1 MMKIESVGLVKVLAN
16 KKVINEVNL
25 KVEEGEIVGL
35 LGKNGAGK
43 TVLMNILTGLLLPT
57 KGKVKYNGKD
67 IEYNIKNYWERI
79 NWASAYQSLQLQAT
93 TKENLETFAGI
104 YGVEK
109 SRIDEVLDL
118 VGMNEH
124 KIKNK
129 KLFLLSSGEIGR
141 VNLAKALLNRP
152 EILFL
157 DEPTA
162 FLDPV
167 FKIRLIEILE
177 KINREWETTIIFSSH
192 QLDEVVE
199 LCQRVVV
206 LKEGNIS
213 YIGKPV
219 KVSKLIEYY

>member
-1 MMKIESVGLVKVLAN
+1 MKIEATGLIKKFGEKRVIDKVTIGVG
-16 KKVINEVNL
+16 
-25 KVEEGEIVGL
+25 EGGILGL

-43 TVLMNILTGLLLPT
+43 TVLMNILTGLILPT
-57 KGKVKYNGKD
+57 KGKVKYDGKD
-67 IEYNIKNYWERI
+67 IENNIKNYWERI

-93 TKENLETFAGI
+93 TKENMETFAGI

-109 SRIDEVLDL
+109 QKIDEILEL
-118 VGMNEH
+118 VGMNEE
-124 KIKNK
+124 KLKNR

-167 FKIRLIEILE
+167 FKIKLIKILE
-177 KINREWETTIIFSSH
+177 KINKEWKTTIVFSSH

-199 LCQRVVV
+199 LCQRVMV
-206 LKEGNIS
+206 LKEGRVSYFGKALKVNKLIS
-213 YIGKPV
+213 Y
-219 KVSKLIEYY
+219 Y

>member
-1 MMKIESVGLVKVLAN
+1 MSN
-16 KKVINEVNL
+16 FR
-25 KVEEGEIVGL
+25 
-35 LGKNGAGK
+35 GAIQTSGGF
-43 TVLMNILTGLLLPT
+43 L
-57 KGKVKYNGKD
+57 
-67 IEYNIKNYWERI
+67 R
-79 NWASAYQSLQLQAT
+79 
-93 TKENLETFAGI
+93 
-104 YGVEK
+104 
-109 SRIDEVLDL
+109 
-118 VGMNEH
+118 
-124 KIKNK
+124 KNK

>member
-1 MMKIESVGLVKVLAN
+1 MKIEAIGLSKTFGRKKIIDKVDIKVK
-16 KKVINEVNL
+16 K
-25 KVEEGEIVGL
+25 GEILGL

-43 TVLMNILTGLLLPT
+43 TILMNILTGLILPT
-57 KGKVKYNGKD
+57 KGEVKYDGKS
-67 IEYNIKNYWERI
+67 IEINIKDYWERI

-93 TKENLETFAGI
+93 TKENMEIFAGI
-104 YGVEK
+104 YGVGKREV
-109 SRIDEVLDL
+109 DEVLEL
-118 VGMNEH
+118 VEMNEN
-124 KIKNK
+124 KLKNK

-162 FLDPV
+162 FLDPI
-167 FKIRLIEILE
+167 FKVKLIKILE
-177 KINREWETTIIFSSH
+177 KINKVWKTTIIFSSH

-206 LKEGNIS
+206 LKEGRVSYAGKALKINKLIS
-213 YIGKPV
+213 Y
-219 KVSKLIEYY
+219 Y